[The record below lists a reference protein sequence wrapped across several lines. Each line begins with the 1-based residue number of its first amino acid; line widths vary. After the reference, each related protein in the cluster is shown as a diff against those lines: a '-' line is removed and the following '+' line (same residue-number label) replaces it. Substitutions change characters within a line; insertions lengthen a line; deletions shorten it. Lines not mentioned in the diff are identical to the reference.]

1 MSAPTRYEQRMN
13 GRFDGVD
20 RTAAAEADDAISM
33 SLIDCQRQFGHR
45 ARRHML
51 LRILEDKDAPIAEW
65 IRDALEKR
73 GRAERT
79 TGDDNY
85 A

>member
-1 MSAPTRYEQRMN
+1 MN
-13 GRFDGVD
+13 GRLDGVD
-20 RTAAAEADDAISM
+20 RTAAAEADDAISLA
-33 SLIDCQRQFGHR
+33 LIDCQRQFDYR

-51 LRILEDKDAPIAEW
+51 LRVLVCKDASIAKW